1 MEVIPYIA
9 LSIQYTMSNT
19 SEAPRGAGALIAE
32 VKNLIDIIDNSV
44 TGPRMEYMATYDN
57 FVTFKE
63 DGEVFAL
70 SFEQMPDFIESWKTS
85 MML

>member
-1 MEVIPYIA
+1 MN
-9 LSIQYTMSNT
+9 NT
-19 SEAPRGAGALIAE
+19 ALIAE

-44 TGPRMEYMATYDN
+44 TGPHMEYMATYDN
-57 FVTFKE
+57 FITFKE

-70 SFEQMPDFIESWKTS
+70 SFEEMPDFIESWKTS